1 MSALKDEI
9 RDGDALKFKHA
20 IAQAARDKRI
30 KVLEDMVQ
38 EYQNT
43 LHETKTTYSQEL
55 EENASLRGQLRD
67 SKHKMMLSR
76 WASLCA
82 GVRVQSRH
90 NRFLAVSK
98 DFGKSMKKEAVLHA
112 ETTTKTVRSLGETI
126 DALRKELDDMTMAR
140 DTVKDRL
147 ESLEKQLAEGP
158 SRISREAPWTRQA
171 ALVNSRSKSSSV
183 TQPLKICARSSPT

>member
-55 EENASLRGQLRD
+55 EGRTP
-67 SKHKMMLSR
+67 
-76 WASLCA
+76 
-82 GVRVQSRH
+82 
-90 NRFLAVSK
+90 VS
-98 DFGKSMKKEAVLHA
+98 AANCV
-112 ETTTKTVRSLGETI
+112 TRS
-126 DALRKELDDMTMAR
+126 
-140 DTVKDRL
+140 
-147 ESLEKQLAEGP
+147 
-158 SRISREAPWTRQA
+158 TR
-171 ALVNSRSKSSSV
+171 
-183 TQPLKICARSSPT
+183 